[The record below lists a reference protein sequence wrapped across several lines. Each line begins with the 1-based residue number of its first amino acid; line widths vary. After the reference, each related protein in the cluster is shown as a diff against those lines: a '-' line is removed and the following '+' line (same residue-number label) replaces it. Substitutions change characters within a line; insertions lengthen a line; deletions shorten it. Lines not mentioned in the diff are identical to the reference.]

1 MTTRV
6 LGFCRISVDTD
17 ASTSITKQEEA
28 IRAYCKAH
36 GWELV
41 HLATSPSISGATAP
55 RDHESLKEWLTDSPP
70 KQWDVLLSNTLDRIS
85 RSTRDTLELVHDLD
99 KQGRSLRTIKDNVDS
114 SGAHGRLMLTILSAV
129 AEAER
134 MYTAERLADTRKL
147 LRRGGW
153 HQAGR
158 PPYGY
163 TKVKVAR
170 ADGKFGYRWAI
181 NPSEQAVILRAASSA
196 IEGKSVQDICRE
208 LIKDRV
214 PGPGGKTWHAA
225 TLLRTLKGEQL
236 LGHGY
241 HKGEVVH
248 ELGKPVIFGDPL
260 LDRTTFDRLQVS
272 LSDNGKPHAK
282 AHARSLLY
290 GLIHCADCERPM
302 VGSGRGK
309 RESYVC
315 RTKTCPNGAILRR
328 IAEEYVDE
336 HFRKNFHA
344 MGFVPGHWSAGPS
357 AQALESQRTE
367 LRASSARL
375 MADRQAG
382 LYDEPELERIFLD
395 TQTRYLAQI
404 RELTAQIEAH
414 TEAREFVPTGEPS
427 SMVDLWE
434 ATESTEERRELLMVA
449 RYRIRVRSRQT
460 ADEPQ
465 DRLEIVP
472 AQFSGSIKAVPGMD
486 YVGVYDAG
494 VTSARG
500 ALCIWG
506 NRLPVLESVTF
517 GDVTIPAAELEGM
530 TEDEFKKR
538 IQGK

>member
-17 ASTSITKQEEA
+17 ASTSIAKQEEA

-55 RDHESLKEWLTDSPP
+55 RDHESLKEWLSDSPP
-70 KQWDVLLSNTLDRIS
+70 KPWDVLLSNTLDRIS

-99 KQGRSLRTIKDNVDS
+99 NQGRSLRTIKDNVDS

-163 TKVKVAR
+163 TKTKVPR

-181 NPSEQAVILRAASSA
+181 NPDEQAVILRATSLA
-196 IEGKSVQDICRE
+196 IEGKSVQEICRILTRDE
-208 LIKDRV
+208 V
-214 PGPGGKTWHAA
+214 PGPGGKTWHTA

-248 ELGKPVIFGDPL
+248 ELGTPVSFGDPL
-260 LDRTTFDRLQVS
+260 MDRPMFDRLQVA
-272 LSDNGKPHAK
+272 LSDNGNPHAK
-282 AHARSLLY
+282 QHARSLLY
-290 GLIHCADCERPM
+290 GLIHCADCGKPM
-302 VGSGRGK
+302 VGSGMGK

-328 IAEEYVDE
+328 IAEEYVDD
-336 HFRKNFHA
+336 HFQRNYQA

-357 AQALESQRTE
+357 AQALESKRAE

-382 LYDEPELERIFLD
+382 LYDDPELERIFLD

-404 RELTAQIEAH
+404 RELTTQIEAH
-414 TEAREFVPTGEPS
+414 TETREFVPTGEPS

-434 ATESTEERRELLMVA
+434 AAESTEERRELLTVA
-449 RYRIRVRSRQT
+449 RYRITVRSRQA
-460 ADEPQ
+460 ADEPS

-472 AQFSGSIKAVPGMD
+472 PRFEGSITAIPGMD

-500 ALCIWG
+500 ALCIWAD
-506 NRLPVLESVTF
+506 RFAVLESVTV
-517 GDVTIPAAELEGM
+517 GDVTITAEELEGM
-530 TEDEFKKR
+530 TEEEFR
-538 IQGK
+538 ERLQGE